1 MAFGTLRADTIQSDG
16 GTAKTV
22 NDLLVSGGDL
32 GAATATTPATG
43 DDDTSVATTAFVKAQ
58 NYLTSGANIGAATAT
73 TPSAGDNDTSVATTA
88 YVQAEGFTKA
98 ATSNE
103 WTAGQRGEVTNLD
116 SSSGVLAIDFD
127 ASNNFH
133 ITTTENIADI
143 DYTDLNQNMVGQ
155 SGSIFFTYGGNHT
168 IGGWDAETRWSGG
181 DGSGGGAP
189 TFTATNG
196 KVDRVDYL
204 IVTDRDT
211 PTQRSHVRVHMVAT
225 LNMTN

>member
-1 MAFGTLRADTIQSDG
+1 MAFGTLRVDSIQNDG
-16 GTAKTV
+16 GSAKSVANLLDTSAVGSSVQAFDADTAKT
-22 NDLLVSGGDL
+22 D
-32 GAATATTPATG
+32 
-43 DDDTSVATTAFVKAQ
+43 VANT
-58 NYLTSGANIGAATAT
+58 Y
-73 TPSAGDNDTSVATTA
+73 
-88 YVQAEGFTKA
+88 
-98 ATSNE
+98 
-103 WTAGQRGEVTNLD
+103 TAGQRGEVTNLD

-133 ITTTENIADI
+133 ITTTENITDI
-143 DYTDLNQNMVGQ
+143 NYTNLDQDMVGQ
-155 SGSIFFTYGGNHT
+155 SGSIFFTFSGAHT

-189 TFTATNG
+189 TFTAANG

-204 IVTDRDT
+204 IVTDRDS

>member
-22 NDLLVSGGDL
+22 NDLVVSGGAL
-32 GAATATTPATG
+32 GAATATTATAA
-43 DDDTSVATTAFVKAQ
+43 DSSTKVATTAFVQGEGFAK
-58 NYLTSGANIGAATAT
+58 TSGAN
-73 TPSAGDNDTSVATTA
+73 
-88 YVQAEGFTKA
+88 
-98 ATSNE
+98 E
-103 WTAGQRGEVTNLD
+103 WTAAQRGEVTNLD

-133 ITTTENIADI
+133 ITTTENITDI
-143 DYTDLNQNMVGQ
+143 NYTDLDQDMVGQ
-155 SGSIFFTYGGNHT
+155 SGSIFFTFGGAHT

-204 IVTDRDT
+204 IVADRDT

>member
-1 MAFGTLRADTIQSDG
+1 MAGTIVVGTIQSESNGDIDLAPNGTGVVEVRGNDNAGSIKLNCENNSHGVTIKSPAHSANASYTLTLPTSNGNSNEVLQTDG
-16 GTAKTV
+16 DGVLSWTTA
-22 NDLLVSGGDL
+22 GD
-32 GAATATTPATG
+32 A
-43 DDDTSVATTAFVKAQ
+43 SVANENTW
-58 NYLTSGANIGAATAT
+58 TS
-73 TPSAGDNDTSVATTA
+73 
-88 YVQAEGFTKA
+88 
-98 ATSNE
+98 
-103 WTAGQRGEVTNLD
+103 GQRGEVTNLD
-116 SSSGVLAIDFD
+116 SASNVLAIDFD

-133 ITTTENIADI
+133 ITTTEDI
-143 DYTDLNQNMVGQ
+143 TDINYTDLNQNMVGQ
-155 SGSIFFTYGGNHT
+155 SGSIFFTFGGAHT